1 MKILF
6 LIKEGI
12 LGFKRARMAATISI
26 ATIALSLTLGGGFTI
41 LMQNLSHLFRQY
53 YQKAQIE
60 VYVNPSLTPG
70 QIKNLRNKFL
80 SRNVVE
86 SAVYISPEQALK
98 EFEKEFGADLI
109 KVLDENPLPPT
120 IRIVIKPDYSDLE
133 QIELLAN
140 LIKSM
145 KGVDDVVYQKDIIRV
160 VNRYFLLGILGSVA
174 VGIIIFLIST
184 LLIFN
189 TIRLTIFNRKTI
201 IEIMR
206 LVGATNYFIKGPFI
220 IEGMLQGILGS
231 GFAGLLL
238 WLTGNLTKSLLAPN
252 FTIPAYVYLSL
263 LATGTF
269 LGFLGSYF
277 SVNKYLK
284 Y

>member
-1 MKILF
+1 MKIIF

-26 ATIALSLTLGGGFTI
+26 TTIALSLTLIGGFTI
-41 LMQNLSHLFRQY
+41 LMQNLSHLFRQH

-60 VYVNPSLTPG
+60 VYVNPALTPG
-70 QIKNLRNKFL
+70 QIQNLRKKLL
-80 SRNVVE
+80 SRDVVE
-86 SAVYISPEQALK
+86 EAVYISPEEALS
-98 EFEKEFGADLI
+98 EFEQEFGEDLV
-109 KVLDENPLPPT
+109 KVLDENPLPPA
-120 IRIVIKPDYSDLE
+120 IHIVIKPDYSDLE

-140 LIKSM
+140 SIKSM
-145 KGVDDVVYQKDIIRV
+145 KGVDDVVFQKDIIRV
-160 VNRYFLLGILGSVA
+160 VNHYFLLGILGSVV

-201 IEIMR
+201 IEIMK
-206 LVGATNYFIKGPFI
+206 LVGATNYFVKGPFI
-220 IEGMLQGILGS
+220 IEGILQGILGS
-231 GFAGLLL
+231 GVACLLL
-238 WLTGNLTKSLLAPN
+238 WLIGNLTKSVLAPN
-252 FTIPAYVYLSL
+252 FSIPAYFYLSL
-263 LATGTF
+263 LATGMF